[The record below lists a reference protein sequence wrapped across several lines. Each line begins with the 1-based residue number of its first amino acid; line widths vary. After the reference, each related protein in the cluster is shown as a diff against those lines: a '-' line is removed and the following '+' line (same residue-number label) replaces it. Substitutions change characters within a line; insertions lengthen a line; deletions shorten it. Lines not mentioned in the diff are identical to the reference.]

1 MYIAKDD
8 IPKGYFVTNGVK
20 LSGQPDAN
28 AEEETR
34 HAFAAQLIVPS
45 AFLEEIGDGEGN
57 VSRSDRHFKE
67 EFEKITVKF
76 AREKSKAL
84 KTKAHLDHFAEL
96 LIVSPP
102 KDKKEAENLLF
113 GDNPPKRWSNESL
126 NQWQTSVLKAKQEK

>member
-1 MYIAKDD
+1 M
-8 IPKGYFVTNGVK
+8 
-20 LSGQPDAN
+20 
-28 AEEETR
+28 
-34 HAFAAQLIVPS
+34 
-45 AFLEEIGDGEGN
+45 EEISDGEGN

-96 LIVSPP
+96 LNVTPP

-126 NQWQTSVLKAKQEK
+126 NQWQTNVLKALFDDDNSEVREAGRVSLLSSARFEGPG